1 MLIAMTLLL
10 IGDGGRWGD
19 ILGAIWLVV
28 IVLSAFV
35 IPREVRVRFAE
46 RFGLGIPPS
55 LGEPGVPPSPR
66 VRNLVILLNVVLFG
80 GLLLAWLLR

>member
-1 MLIAMTLLL
+1 MHSSIALLL

-46 RFGLGIPPS
+46 RFGLGIRARP
-55 LGEPGVPPSPR
+55 GEPGLPPSPK
-66 VRNLVILLNVVLFG
+66 VRKLIILLNVILFS
-80 GLLLAWLLR
+80 GLILSWPLR